1 MATTHEAP
9 TGPGVATPGP
19 VGVPAQIGGTTGR
32 TTETG
37 PRPTATAAARKRNP
51 DRRPAGGV
59 QLLGLGSAVV
69 YLSLIVLI
77 PLAMV
82 VAKSTGAGPGYFW
95 RALTTPDA
103 WAAFKLTLG
112 GALLVAAINLV

>member
-9 TGPGVATPGP
+9 PGPGVATPGP
-19 VGVPAQIGGTTGR
+19 GGVPTQSGAR
-32 TTETG
+32 
-37 PRPTATAAARKRNP
+37 PRATTAARNP
-51 DRRPAGGV
+51 ARRPVGGI

-82 VAKSTGAGPGYFW
+82 VAKSTGAGADYFW

-103 WAAFKLTLG
+103 WAAFKLTIG
-112 GALLVAAINLV
+112 GAVLVAVINVVVGTVIAWVL